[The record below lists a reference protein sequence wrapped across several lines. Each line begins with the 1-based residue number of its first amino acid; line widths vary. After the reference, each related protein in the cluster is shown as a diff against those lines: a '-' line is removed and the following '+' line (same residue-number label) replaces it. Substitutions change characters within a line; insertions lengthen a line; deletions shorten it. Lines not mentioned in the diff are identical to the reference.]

1 MIEEV
6 ARSPNANDR
15 KRLHTYLALL
25 QPDKDAQRFSDHESR
40 ILFGRSPILDVI
52 MYPIIPQA
60 EQKQAGSGG
69 DGKISIPSDWKL
81 LLRDVFEKYCNFGD
95 IENTEWMTSS
105 KWIQL
110 LADGKIVLSLFFFYD
125 TSSPTTSVVT
135 NY

>member
-52 MYPIIPQA
+52 MYPIPEA
-60 EQKQAGSGG
+60 EQKQAAGAGG
-69 DGKISIPSDWKL
+69 DGTKISIPSDWKL
-81 LLRDVFEKYCNFGD
+81 LLRDVFEKYCNFGH

-110 LADGKIVLSLFFFYD
+110 LADGKIVLLILVRHFCS
-125 TSSPTTSVVT
+125 
-135 NY
+135 